1 MGNRRFSRELVIQ
14 FLYLTE
20 MNEGEVANQL
30 EAFWENSS
38 CKEEGVQS
46 FTEDILNNIFDH
58 KKEIDARLEKYS
70 DNWTLSRMTVIDRNL
85 LRMAASELMYS
96 KTVPPKVAIDEAV
109 EIAKKFGSE
118 DSPNFINGILDRIL
132 KELKPDVPQTSLNR

>member
-20 MNEGEVANQL
+20 MNAGDIASQL
-30 EAFWENSS
+30 EAFWESNPN
-38 CKEEGVQS
+38 KDEGVQT
-46 FTEDILNNIFDH
+46 FTEDILNNIFEH
-58 KKEIDARLEKYS
+58 KKEIDAQLEKYS

-96 KTVPPKVAIDEAV
+96 KTVPPKVVIDEAV
-109 EIAKKFGSE
+109 EIAKRFGTA

-132 KELKPDVPQTSLNR
+132 KELKPDIPLKPA

>member
-1 MGNRRFSRELVIQ
+1 MSNRRLSRELVIQ

-20 MNEGEVANQL
+20 MNEGEMANQL
-30 EAFWENSS
+30 KAFWESNP
-38 CKEEGVQS
+38 CQEDVQS
-46 FTEDILNNIFDH
+46 FTEDILNDIFDH

-70 DNWTLSRMTVIDRNL
+70 DNWTLSRMAVIDRNL

-109 EIAKKFGSE
+109 EIAKKYGTE
-118 DSPNFINGILDRIL
+118 DSPNFINGVLDRIL
-132 KELKPDVPQTSLNR
+132 KELKPDVPQASLNP

>member
-20 MNEGEVANQL
+20 MNEGEVRSQL
-30 EAFWENSS
+30 ESFWENNS
-38 CKEEGVQS
+38 CEKDVQS
-46 FTEDILNNIFDH
+46 FTEDILNDIFDH

-109 EIAKKFGSE
+109 EIAKKYGAE

-132 KELKPDVPQTSLNR
+132 KELKPDIPQTSLNQ

>member
-1 MGNRRFSRELVIQ
+1 MGNRRYSRELVIQ

-20 MNEGEVANQL
+20 MNEGEVTSQL
-30 EAFWENSS
+30 ESFWENNS
-38 CKEEGVQS
+38 CDKDVQS
-46 FTEDILNNIFDH
+46 FTEDILNDIFDH

-109 EIAKKFGSE
+109 EIAKKYCAE

-132 KELKPDVPQTSLNR
+132 KELKPDIPQASLNQ

>member
-20 MNEGEVANQL
+20 MNEGEITSQL
-30 EAFWENSS
+30 ESFWENNS
-38 CKEEGVQS
+38 CEKDVQS
-46 FTEDILNNIFDH
+46 FAEDILNDIFDH

-109 EIAKKFGSE
+109 EIAKKYGAE

-132 KELKPDVPQTSLNR
+132 KELKPNIPQASLNQ

>member
-20 MNEGEVANQL
+20 MNEGETEDQL
-30 EAFWENSS
+30 ESFWENNT
-38 CKEEGVQS
+38 CKEKDVQS
-46 FTEDILNNIFDH
+46 FTEDILRDIFDH
-58 KKEIDARLEKYS
+58 KKEIDALLEKFS

-109 EIAKKFGSE
+109 EIAKKFGTA
-118 DSPNFINGILDRIL
+118 DSPNFINGVLDRIL
-132 KELKPDVPQTSLNR
+132 KELKPDVPLKSA

>member
-1 MGNRRFSRELVIQ
+1 MGKRRHSRELVIQ
-14 FLYLTE
+14 FLYLSE
-20 MNEGEVANQL
+20 MNEGDVRSQL
-30 EAFWENSS
+30 EGFWESNDSQPD
-38 CKEEGVQS
+38 VQS
-46 FTEDILNNIFDH
+46 FSEDILNNIFDH

-96 KTVPPKVAIDEAV
+96 NAVPPKVAIDEAV

-118 DSPNFINGILDRIL
+118 DSPNFINGVLDRLL
-132 KELKPDVPQTSLNR
+132 KELKPELRKPA

>member
-20 MNEGEVANQL
+20 MNEGEFENQL
-30 EAFWENSS
+30 KAFWENNS
-38 CKEEGVQS
+38 CEEEGVQA
-46 FTEDILNNIFDH
+46 FAEDILNDIFDH
-58 KKEIDARLEKYS
+58 KKEIDAMLEKYS
-70 DNWTLSRMTVIDRNL
+70 DNWTLSRMAVIDRNL

-109 EIAKKFGSE
+109 EIAKKFGTA
-118 DSPNFINGILDRIL
+118 DSPNFINGVLDRIL
-132 KELKPDVPQTSLNR
+132 KELKPDVPLKPA

>member
-20 MNEGEVANQL
+20 MNEGEIASQL
-30 EAFWENSS
+30 EAFWESNPN
-38 CKEEGVQS
+38 KDEGVQT
-46 FTEDILNNIFDH
+46 FTEDILNNIFEH

-70 DNWTLSRMTVIDRNL
+70 DNWSLSRMTVIDRNL

-96 KTVPPKVAIDEAV
+96 KAVPPKVAIDEAV
-109 EIAKKFGSE
+109 EIAKRFGTA

-132 KELKPDVPQTSLNR
+132 KELKPDVPLKLA

>member
-1 MGNRRFSRELVIQ
+1 MGNRRLSRELVIQ

-20 MNEGEVANQL
+20 MNEGETANQL
-30 EAFWENSS
+30 ESFWENNA
-38 CKEEGVQS
+38 CKEEGVQA
-46 FTEDILNNIFDH
+46 FAEDILNDIFDH
-58 KKEIDARLEKYS
+58 KKEIDAKLEKYS

-118 DSPNFINGILDRIL
+118 DSPNFINGVLDRIL
-132 KELKPDVPQTSLNR
+132 KELKPDIPLKPA

>member
-20 MNEGEVANQL
+20 MNEGETEDQL
-30 EAFWENSS
+30 ESFWENNS
-38 CKEEGVQS
+38 CKEKDVQT
-46 FTEDILNNIFDH
+46 FTEDILRDIFNH
-58 KKEIDARLEKYS
+58 KKEIDALLEKFS

-96 KTVPPKVAIDEAV
+96 KTVPPKVVIDEAL
-109 EIAKKFGSE
+109 EIAKKFGTA
-118 DSPNFINGILDRIL
+118 DSPNFINGVLDRIL
-132 KELKPDVPQTSLNR
+132 KELKPDVPLKSA

>member
-14 FLYLTE
+14 FLYLAE
-20 MNEGEVANQL
+20 MNEGEIANQL
-30 EAFWENSS
+30 KGFWKNNS
-38 CKEEGVQS
+38 CQEDVQS
-46 FTEDILNNIFDH
+46 FAEDILKDIFDH
-58 KKEIDARLEKYS
+58 KKEIDVQLEKYS
-70 DNWTLSRMTVIDRNL
+70 DNWTLSRMAVIDRNL

-109 EIAKKFGSE
+109 EIAKKYGTE

-132 KELKPDVPQTSLNR
+132 KELKPDIPLKPA